1 MSGKVFLLRTSDK
14 GLGLPL
20 VKSTLWNSQAYC
32 KTALEALMELRSQ
45 ASVFLRT
52 AGALPSTSSREG
64 VKTLRPQKG
73 VALGG
78 SPVSS
83 TLPTHRAQTPL
94 GVTEKL
100 SEGENQAA
108 SPTEQFHSLAIQ
120 DTALFLAFAKL
131 K

>member
-1 MSGKVFLLRTSDK
+1 M

-20 VKSTLWNSQAYC
+20 VKSTLLNFQAYC
-32 KTALEALMELRSQ
+32 NTALEALMELSSQ
-45 ASVFLRT
+45 DSVLLRT

-64 VKTLRPQKG
+64 VKTLRPRKG
-73 VALGG
+73 GG
-78 SPVSS
+78 SGRQPVSS
-83 TLPTHRAQTPL
+83 TLPTHCAHTPL
-94 GVTEKL
+94 GVTERL

-108 SPTEQFHSLAIQ
+108 SPTEQFHRLAIQ

>member
-1 MSGKVFLLRTSDK
+1 M

-20 VKSTLWNSQAYC
+20 VKSTLVNFQAYC
-32 KTALEALMELRSQ
+32 NAALEALMELRSQ
-45 ASVFLRT
+45 DSVFLRT

-64 VKTLRPQKG
+64 VKTLRPRRG

-83 TLPTHRAQTPL
+83 TLSTHCAQPPL
-94 GVTEKL
+94 GGTERL
-100 SEGENQAA
+100 SEGDNQAA
-108 SPTEQFHSLAIQ
+108 SPTDFHSLAIQ

>member
-1 MSGKVFLLRTSDK
+1 M

-20 VKSTLWNSQAYC
+20 VKSTLLNTRAYC
-32 KTALEALMELRSQ
+32 NTALEALMELRSQ
-45 ASVFLRT
+45 DSVFLRT

-64 VKTLRPQKG
+64 VKTLRPRKG

-78 SPVSS
+78 GPVSS
-83 TLPTHRAQTPL
+83 TLPAHCAQTPL

-100 SEGENQAA
+100 PEGETQAA
-108 SPTEQFHSLAIQ
+108 SRTEQFHSLAIQ
-120 DTALFLAFAKL
+120 DTALFPAFAKL